1 MLNPGPF
8 VLPSAAGADFGA
20 LSFIDAALLPVISQI
35 LQVELERMGYFLSVM
50 LKIYYYFSTS
60 LLAG

>member
-20 LSFIDAALLPVISQI
+20 LSFINAALLPVISQI
-35 LQVELERMGYFLSVM
+35 LQVEFKRMGYFLSVM
-50 LKIYYYFSTS
+50 LKINHYFSTY
-60 LLAG
+60 LLVE